1 MPKSPKRVLMTE
13 RIHPAGHALFEAR
26 DDIEVVLADDP
37 SAETL
42 SRLAR
47 GVHGIAVRT
56 ARLPAE
62 VLAAANTLEVV
73 SRHGVGCDNVDVA
86 HLTGRGIPI
95 CIAAGANAICV
106 AEHTFAMML
115 SLARDMPAQD
125 ACVREGRWA
134 DRNSF
139 RAKDLYRSKLVIVG
153 YGRVGRQVAPRAK
166 AFGMDVVAG
175 DISPDAATAARQ
187 GVRLADDWRAELADA
202 DFISLHVPLD
212 DTTRNLIGAAE
223 LAAMK
228 PGAILINCARGGVVD
243 EAALAR
249 ALDDGHLHGA
259 GIDVFSDEPPAA
271 GHPLVNHPRTILA
284 PHNGAASHLSSEAAS
299 RMTAQNIL
307 DHFDGCL
314 KDEMVF
320 NLAGLRA
327 AGR

>member
-1 MPKSPKRVLMTE
+1 MAQARKRVLMTE
-13 RIHPAGHALFEAR
+13 RIHPAGHALLEAR
-26 DDIEVVLADDP
+26 NDIDVVIAEDTG
-37 SAETL
+37 AETL
-42 SRLAR
+42 ARLAR

-62 VLAAANTLEVV
+62 VLAAANELEVV

-106 AEHTFAMML
+106 AEHVFAMML

-125 ACVREGRWA
+125 ACVRQGRWA
-134 DRNSF
+134 ERNSF
-139 RAKDLYRSKLVIVG
+139 RARDLYKSKLLIVG

-166 AFGMDVVAG
+166 AFGMEVVAG
-175 DISPDAATAARQ
+175 DIAPDAATAAAQ
-187 GVRLADDWRAELADA
+187 GVRIADDWRTELADA
-202 DFISLHVPLD
+202 DFVSLHVPLD
-212 DTTRNLIGAAE
+212 DGTRNLIGPGE
-223 LAAMK
+223 LATMK
-228 PGAILINCARGGVVD
+228 KGAILINCARGGVVD
-243 EAALAR
+243 ETALAR

-259 GIDVFSDEPPAA
+259 GVDVFSDEPPAA
-271 GHPLVNHPRTILA
+271 DHPLVSHPRTILA

-307 DHFDGCL
+307 DFFDGRL

-327 AGR
+327 GR